1 MIVICTGC
9 QARFRVADEKV
20 GPRGAKVRCSRCRTV
35 FVVKRE
41 EAPEP
46 PRPAPGIELELT
58 PGLPRHPPVRGPS
71 GDLGGGASA
80 PPLPAPVPQP
90 TQAPDPFAA
99 AGLYPAEPAQGPPD
113 DPFVHLAERPAA
125 AAPPPSPAES
135 KPVGEPDPFAPPPAD
150 PFAAGS
156 PGSAPSLPVT
166 DLSQLL
172 GAPAVAPQRPPS
184 EQAGPFVSLA
194 TDLALEERPP
204 PGPSAP
210 FADPSD
216 VLLADLGQMGLGGLG
231 FEARSEEPLALAT
244 EKTGEKPAAAAPP
257 GEPPLPP
264 PLRPGPAVHHPIAEE
279 RPSQASS
286 ASPPLAQEPRLRA
299 TAVNALALVGLL
311 AVALAFRMVL
321 SGEAPLGPSAL
332 RPSNL
337 LRALWVAPRHA
348 GPFEVTGLTSSVY
361 HQTSGGA
368 LLLVKGEVLSRAPGP
383 VEAVRLEAE
392 LLRHGEV
399 IARGAARAGAVPTP
413 EEVDKAVDRAALE
426 AMAAAVKERAP
437 KVIAPGDRIGFL
449 IPLGDAPENLA
460 GTSVRVRAEAE
471 GTTR

>member
-58 PGLPRHPPVRGPS
+58 PGLPRHPQVRWPPGE
-71 GDLGGGASA
+71 LGNSA
-80 PPLPAPVPQP
+80 PSLPSSPAQVPQP
-90 TQAPDPFAA
+90 TPAPDPFAA
-99 AGLYPAEPAQGPPD
+99 AGLYAAEPAPGAPD

-125 AAPPPSPAES
+125 AAPPPSPAED
-135 KPVGEPDPFAPPPAD
+135 KPQGESDPFAPPPAD

-216 VLLADLGQMGLGGLG
+216 VLLADLGQMGQGGLG

-244 EKTGEKPAAAAPP
+244 EKTGEKAAAAPP
-257 GEPPLPP
+257 GEAPQPP
-264 PLRPGPAVHHPIAEE
+264 PLRPGPVRHPIAEE
-279 RPSQASS
+279 RPSP
-286 ASPPLAQEPRLRA
+286 ASPPALAQEPRLRA

-337 LRALWVAPRHA
+337 LRALWVAPRHT

-426 AMAAAVKERAP
+426 AMAAAVKGRAP

-449 IPLGDAPENLA
+449 IPLGDAPEDLA